1 MFSCLPIVRRLPTTI
16 KKINNNKKNCKSFVV
31 VMYYKG
37 ELNELKNF
45 SINLQSKREFSQ
57 CQLENSFGHLY
68 YCNLHNE
75 LKKKKIIFMVS
86 IKCSL
91 YSFSCPLK

>member
-1 MFSCLPIVRRLPTTI
+1 MYVQLFTNCKASTYYR
-16 KKINNNKKNCKSFVV
+16 KKNNNNNKKKNCKSFVV

-37 ELNELKNF
+37 ELNEFNNF

-68 YCNLHNE
+68 Y
-75 LKKKKIIFMVS
+75 
-86 IKCSL
+86 
-91 YSFSCPLK
+91 